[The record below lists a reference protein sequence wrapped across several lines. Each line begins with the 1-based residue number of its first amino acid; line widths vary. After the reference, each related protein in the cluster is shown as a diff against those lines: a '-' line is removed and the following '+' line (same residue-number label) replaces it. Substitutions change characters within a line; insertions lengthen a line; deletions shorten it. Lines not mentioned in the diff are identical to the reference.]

1 MTPDFPPARR
11 LYEAGHGSLIQCRE
25 ALWKCKGDE
34 LLAEGYLKYNGCA
47 INITPK
53 EAYDA
58 WVMQKAREWKEHLE
72 NNRFRQI
79 QESRPKV

>member
-1 MTPDFPPARR
+1 MLPRDPSEN
-11 LYEAGHGSLIQCRE
+11 LYKAGLGSRIQCRE

-53 EAYDA
+53 VAYDE
-58 WVMQKAREWKEHLE
+58 WVMQKAREWKKHLE
-72 NNRFRQI
+72 SKK
-79 QESRPKV
+79 EKDVSPLY

>member
-1 MTPDFPPARR
+1 MNTSFPPVQR
-11 LYEAGHGSLIQCRE
+11 LYEAGCGSRAQCRE

-53 EAYDA
+53 EAYDE
-58 WVMQKAREWKEHLE
+58 WVMQKAREWKKHLE
-72 NNRFRQI
+72 S
-79 QESRPKV
+79 SREKVN